1 VIDIRL
7 GDCLEVLRTI
17 PDGSARMCVTS
28 PPYYGLR
35 DYGVDGQIGLEAT
48 PDAFVAKMVEVF
60 REVRRVLAD
69 DGTCWVNLGS
79 SYASS
84 TLRETQTPQPS
95 RAPAC
100 GSGGIGSQDSQAVD
114 HACLGSCGERSD
126 ETPNHRAG
134 IVHTGRCAGPD
145 EPPTWQTN
153 RDSETED
160 CGPSSPVVSDPCDPR
175 STTPRSSY
183 RPRAAYGPEDEA
195 SACLWSTDSSPLASL
210 PSARMADCTCGTRE
224 TPSPSVHRRL
234 DTAPSGSACDRPDCR
249 GVGQCGYCFCSL
261 ISASLKFKTKDEVNT
276 PHLVAMALQADGWFL
291 RSTIIWHKPNP
302 MPESVRDRPTKAHEY
317 VFLLSKQPRYY
328 YDAEAVREPQ
338 TGSFSRQGN
347 RPCVAAKMAGT
358 VPGIDGSSNE
368 QRMNEHRS
376 HMEIPGGRNARTV
389 WTITPRPFKGAHFA
403 TFPAE
408 LAERCIKAGSSERG
422 KCPECGAAWV
432 RVVKKELIATRG
444 KVGDRSRD
452 ALDTTRTDAGSQW
465 GHSAG
470 VYGHYETTTT
480 GWRPICSHDLEPVPD
495 VVLDPFAGA
504 ETVGLVCQ
512 RLGRDHLGVE
522 LNPEYRQMAI
532 DRIASD
538 SPMPLLESVSG

>member
-183 RPRAAYGPEDEA
+183 RPRLACGQPTHRLSHLCRPLVWLTALAARA
-195 SACLWSTDSSPLASL
+195 
-210 PSARMADCTCGTRE
+210 
-224 TPSPSVHRRL
+224 RRL
-234 DTAPSGSACDRPDCR
+234 R
-249 GVGQCGYCFCSL
+249 
-261 ISASLKFKTKDEVNT
+261 
-276 PHLVAMALQADGWFL
+276 L
-291 RSTIIWHKPNP
+291 RSTADWTRHLRARHVIVLIVGGWD
-302 MPESVRDRPTKAHEY
+302 SV
-317 VFLLSKQPRYY
+317 V
-328 YDAEAVREPQ
+328 
-338 TGSFSRQGN
+338 
-347 RPCVAAKMAGT
+347 
-358 VPGIDGSSNE
+358 
-368 QRMNEHRS
+368 
-376 HMEIPGGRNARTV
+376 
-389 WTITPRPFKGAHFA
+389 
-403 TFPAE
+403 
-408 LAERCIKAGSSERG
+408 
-422 KCPECGAAWV
+422 
-432 RVVKKELIATRG
+432 
-444 KVGDRSRD
+444 
-452 ALDTTRTDAGSQW
+452 
-465 GHSAG
+465 
-470 VYGHYETTTT
+470 
-480 GWRPICSHDLEPVPD
+480 
-495 VVLDPFAGA
+495 
-504 ETVGLVCQ
+504 
-512 RLGRDHLGVE
+512 
-522 LNPEYRQMAI
+522 
-532 DRIASD
+532 IAS
-538 SPMPLLESVSG
+538 VV